1 MHKSRLGA
9 LIIDCRTDDLPAQ
22 AKFWSEALGH
32 AVVPPKADWDGKYIE
47 LAVPYG
53 ELKIMLQRVEH
64 ESRVHLDIE
73 TDNFAA
79 EIARFEKLGARR
91 LKDFP
96 RWTVM
101 EAPSGHRFCIVN
113 PQWPNFAEKAT
124 PWP

>member
-22 AKFWSEALGH
+22 AQFWGAALGYK
-32 AVVPPKADWDGKYIE
+32 VVPPKADWDGKYIDLTGPE
-47 LAVPYG
+47 G
-53 ELKIMLQRVEH
+53 ELKIMVQRVDH

-73 TDNFAA
+73 TDDFAA
-79 EIARFEKLGARR
+79 EIARLEQLGAKR

-101 EAPSGHRFCIVN
+101 EAPSGHRFCIIN
-113 PQWPNFAEKAT
+113 PQWPDFGEKANA
-124 PWP
+124 WL